1 MKAFTLSIIVFTFLA
16 LTYLWLTK
24 EQNQVIASDTGCC
37 EILYH
42 KVSGRDVYYIKY
54 IDFMF
59 EGRYIADTAS
69 SEDFD
74 QVINGYQEFCY
85 HNH

>member
-24 EQNQVIASDTGCC
+24 EQNQVLASNTGCC
-37 EILYH
+37 EIQYH
-42 KVSGRDVYYIKY
+42 KVSGRDIYYIKY

-59 EGRYIADTAS
+59 DDLYVDTS
-69 SEDFD
+69 SVEDFD
-74 QVINGYQEFCY
+74 QVINEYQEFCY